1 MVYFCWNCFN
11 FSSLLMLLQALALS
25 ACTTLVSVEPK
36 LTVETRN
43 HVMKVQNFDKLDYV
57 SLTMR
62 ILLYNICF
70 EFIIFFDKFGRQ
82 RLGSLLCLMIR
93 KMLSIPLLTTLS
105 LSYVQFFSQG
115 ILIKRFFAFPDLL
128 IPLKTL
134 MFLHLQQFWLN
145 VLY

>member
-93 KMLSIPLLTTLS
+93 QMLSIPLLTTLS

-134 MFLHLQQFWLN
+134 MFLRLQQFWLN